1 MALLAVLALV
11 GGGAAMLRRA
21 PPWLDVARSLLAMV
35 LVAESAIGL
44 ALLAGGA
51 GPSEWLHWLYAAVA
65 VAALVLAGAVPADAP
80 PRQRAAGVAAAAAL
94 ALVMVWR
101 LTATG

>member
-1 MALLAVLALV
+1 MALLALLALAA
-11 GGGAAMLRRA
+11 GGSAIVRRA
-21 PPWLDVARSLLAMV
+21 PPWLDVARGLLAVV

-44 ALLAGGA
+44 ALVAGGA
-51 GPSEWLHWLYAAVA
+51 GPTELLHWLYAAVA
-65 VAALVLAGAVPADAP
+65 VAALVLAGAVPPDAP
-80 PRQRAAGVAAAAAL
+80 PRQRAAGVVAAAIL